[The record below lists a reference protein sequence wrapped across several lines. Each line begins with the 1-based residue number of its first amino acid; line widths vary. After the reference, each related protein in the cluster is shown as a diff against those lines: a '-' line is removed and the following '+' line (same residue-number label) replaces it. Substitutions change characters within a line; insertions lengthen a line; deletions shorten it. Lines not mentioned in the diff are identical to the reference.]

1 MLTYLQEIDT
11 QLFLYL
17 NSLHVE
23 WLDQLMALLTGRW
36 IWIPF
41 YIALSMMI
49 YFRVGFQKMLIALVL
64 IGLAIVVTGQ
74 ICASVIRPYVARLR
88 PANIDS
94 PISDMVHIVNGYRG
108 GQYGFP
114 SCHASNTFCLAAFM
128 SLLLKRKWITAMMIS
143 WALFQCYTRIYLG
156 LHYPGDILAGAIVGS
171 LIGSSF
177 YLIYITAI
185 NKAPRLVGLKKIN

>member
-17 NSLHVE
+17 NSLHVD
-23 WLDQLMALLTGRW
+23 WLDQPMALLTGRW

-41 YIALSMMI
+41 CIALSVMI

-64 IGLAIVVTGQ
+64 IGLAIVVTDQ
-74 ICASVIRPYVARLR
+74 ICALVIRPYVARLR

-114 SCHASNTFCLAAFM
+114 SCHASNTFCLAAFI

-177 YLIYITAI
+177 FLIYITAI

>member
-64 IGLAIVVTGQ
+64 IGLAIVVTDQ

>member
-23 WLDQLMALLTGRW
+23 WLDQLMAVLTGRW

-64 IGLAIVVTGQ
+64 IGLAIVVTDQ

>member
-41 YIALSMMI
+41 YIALSVMI

-64 IGLAIVVTGQ
+64 IGLAIVITDQ
-74 ICASVIRPYVARLR
+74 ICASVIRPYVERLR
-88 PANIDS
+88 LANIDS

-114 SCHASNTFCLAAFM
+114 SCHASNTFCLAAFI

>member
-17 NSLHVE
+17 NSLHVD
-23 WLDQLMALLTGRW
+23 WLDQPMALLTGRW

-41 YIALSMMI
+41 YIALSVMI
-49 YFRVGFQKMLIALVL
+49 YFRVGFQKILIALVL
-64 IGLAIVVTGQ
+64 IGLAIVVTDQ

-114 SCHASNTFCLAAFM
+114 SCHASNTFWLAAFM

>member
-64 IGLAIVVTGQ
+64 IGLAIVVTDQ

-185 NKAPRLVGLKKIN
+185 NKAQRLVGLKKIN

>member
-64 IGLAIVVTGQ
+64 IGLAIVVTDQ
-74 ICASVIRPYVARLR
+74 ICASVIRPYVERLR